1 MKIIFKICSF
11 LFTVLIL
18 ISQPAYSEEIAVIVN
33 KANPVSKLSMED
45 IKKFY
50 VNDQLTWADG
60 KTVSLFDLP
69 TADPSRQK
77 FSSVVI
83 GKDAEKVAEEWASKK
98 ITNTAKNPPITVKSE
113 ILVQERVAKDAG
125 GIGYIPKSKVTSA
138 AVKIVPTFE

>member
-1 MKIIFKICSF
+1 MKIIFKIY
-11 LFTVLIL
+11 VLL
-18 ISQPAYSEEIAVIVN
+18 CACLVLLGQPVWAEEIAVIVN
-33 KANPVSKLSMED
+33 KANPISKLSMED
-45 IKKFY
+45 VKKFY

-113 ILVQERVAKDAG
+113 ILVQDRVSKEAT
-125 GIGYIPKSKVTSA
+125 GIGYVPKSKVTSD
-138 AVKIVPTFE
+138 AVKIVATFE

>member
-125 GIGYIPKSKVTSA
+125 GIGYIPKSKVTSD
-138 AVKIVPTFE
+138 AVKIVTTFE

>member
-1 MKIIFKICSF
+1 MKIIFKICGF
-11 LFTVLIL
+11 ICTVLIL
-18 ISQPAYSEEIAVIVN
+18 MSQPVYSEEIAVIVN

-45 IKKFY
+45 VKKFY

-69 TADPSRQK
+69 TADSSRQK
-77 FSSVVI
+77 FSSVII

-113 ILVQERVAKDAG
+113 ILVQERVAKEAG
-125 GIGYIPKSKVTSA
+125 GIGYMPKSKVTSD
-138 AVKIVPTFE
+138 AVKIVTTFE